1 MVIRKE
7 HALTILKVR
16 ESGTFMPEE
25 ETPYLIELE
34 RMDILKISKSLNYS
48 LTYWGFL
55 MGSQFR

>member
-25 ETPYLIELE
+25 INHG
-34 RMDILKISKSLNYS
+34 SQVSLN
-48 LTYWGFL
+48 
-55 MGSQFR
+55 